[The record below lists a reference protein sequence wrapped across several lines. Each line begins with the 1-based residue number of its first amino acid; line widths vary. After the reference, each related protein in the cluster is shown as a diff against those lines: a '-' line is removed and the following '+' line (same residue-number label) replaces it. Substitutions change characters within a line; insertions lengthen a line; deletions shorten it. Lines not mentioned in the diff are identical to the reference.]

1 MLIVFIKI
9 LKNYIIK
16 IIPIEQIYK
25 IIINKKIKT
34 VLFINMFYY
43 RLKLFFIIA
52 SDKLF
57 LILNIHFLII
67 ISMFRDFFQ

>member
-34 VLFINMFYY
+34 VLLVIC
-43 RLKLFFIIA
+43 FIIA
-52 SDKLF
+52 
-57 LILNIHFLII
+57 
-67 ISMFRDFFQ
+67 